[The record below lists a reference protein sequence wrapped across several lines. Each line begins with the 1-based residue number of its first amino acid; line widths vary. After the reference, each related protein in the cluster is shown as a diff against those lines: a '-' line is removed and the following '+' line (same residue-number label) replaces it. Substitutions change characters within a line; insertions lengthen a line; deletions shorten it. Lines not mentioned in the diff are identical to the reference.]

1 MSFLNDNFISEA
13 IVAVIKW
20 MFEFINDYSI
30 VIILITIIVRL
41 VFLPLDIKQ
50 RKNMRALSGLTAEVE
65 NLKKRYA
72 NNPNQVNAKVNE
84 LYRERG
90 VKPTGGCL
98 PMLLS
103 LILLFAFFGSLRVIA
118 SEQSM
123 SLILQAAEYG
133 AESVDLP
140 QWLWVHNFWQPDS
153 GLAAVLPTST
163 EFLSSLIA
171 NANYIT
177 PQTMAMLQNHDLISF
192 ASGTLTVNE
201 TVYSALTTD
210 VISANGL
217 TGFNNGWFG
226 LPLLAG
232 VTLFL
237 NQKLSTKSQPQNPQM
252 AGTNKFM
259 LYFFPIFSVYI
270 CATSNAAFALYWIIS
285 NLYMMALNLI
295 LNSYFKKKE
304 AAGEK
309 PVVRKDRKVDLQ

>member
-20 MFEFINDYSI
+20 VFEFINDYSI
-30 VIILITIIVRL
+30 VIILITIAVRL
-41 VFLPLDIKQ
+41 VVLPLDIKQ
-50 RKNMRALSGLTAEVE
+50 RKNMRAVAGMAAEVE
-65 NLKKRYA
+65 GVKKRYA
-72 NNPNQVNAKVNE
+72 NNPDQLRIKVNE
-84 LYRERG
+84 LYKEKG

-123 SLILQAAEYG
+123 SIILKAAQYG
-133 AESVDLP
+133 PESVTLP
-140 QWLWVHNFWQPDS
+140 QWLWVHNFWQADS
-153 GLAAVLPTST
+153 GLATVLPTST
-163 EFLSSLIA
+163 EFLSSLIT

-192 ASGTLTVNE
+192 ASGTLSVNE
-201 TVYSALTTD
+201 SVYTELTTK
-210 VISANGL
+210 VINANGL
-217 TGFNNGWFG
+217 AGFSNGWFG
-226 LPLLAG
+226 LPVLAG

-237 NQKLSTKSQPQNPQM
+237 NQKLTTKSQPQNPQM

-259 LYFFPIFSVYI
+259 LYFFPLFSVYI
-270 CATSNAAFALYWIIS
+270 CATSNTAFALYWIVS

-295 LNSYFKKKE
+295 LNSYFKKKDTVNQT
-304 AAGEK
+304 
-309 PVVRKDRKVDLQ
+309 VVR